1 MSCSHLAVLLL
12 AILACV
18 TSSGCAVAR
27 WSMGG
32 EVTRVTAPLPAD
44 FPPDGFSHAA
54 FETLLRR
61 YVTPEGLVD
70 YAAWHATA
78 ADRGQL
84 DSYLAAVAA
93 YSPDSVPA
101 RFPTASD
108 RLVYWVQAYNAFVI
122 KAVLDRWPLDSVT
135 DVKATIEFT
144 RGFGFFYGLEFIAG
158 GKRITLYDLEHDK
171 LMRDDIDARVHFVL
185 NCGSQGCPAIL
196 PELPSGDA
204 LEQVLADAAR
214 DFVADPANVGIDH
227 EARILRLSP
236 IFDWYASDFLADLRR
251 RGVPAE
257 RGIVDYVISISP
269 EQLRVE
275 LERAAANRVEYVE
288 YDWGLNAAGGGS

>member
-1 MSCSHLAVLLL
+1 MSCSRLAALLLAVL
-12 AILACV
+12 ACV
-18 TSSGCAVAR
+18 SSSGCAIVR
-27 WSMGG
+27 WSLGG

-44 FPPDGFSHAA
+44 FPLHGFSHAA
-54 FETLLRR
+54 FESLLVR

-78 ADRGQL
+78 ADREQL

-122 KAVLDRWPLDSVT
+122 KAVLERWPLDSVT

-171 LMRDDIDARVHFVL
+171 LIRDDIDVRVHFVL
-185 NCGSQGCPAIL
+185 NCGSLGCPAIR

-204 LEQVLADAAR
+204 LELVLADAAR
-214 DFVADPANVGIDH
+214 DFVADPANAGIDH
-227 EARILRLSP
+227 AARTLRLSP
-236 IFDWYASDFLADLRR
+236 IFEWYASDFLADLRR
-251 RGVPAE
+251 RGLPAG
-257 RGIVDYVISISP
+257 RGIVDYILSISP
-269 EQLRVE
+269 EQRRAE
-275 LERAAANRVEYVE
+275 LERAAAYRIRYVE
-288 YDWGLNAAGGGS
+288 YDWDLNSAGGGS